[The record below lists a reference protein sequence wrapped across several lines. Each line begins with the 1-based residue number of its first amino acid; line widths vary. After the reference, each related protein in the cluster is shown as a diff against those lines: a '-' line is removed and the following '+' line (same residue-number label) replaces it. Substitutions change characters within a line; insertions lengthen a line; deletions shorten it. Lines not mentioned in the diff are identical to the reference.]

1 MSTVRRI
8 AMWSGPRN
16 MSTTM
21 MRCFGSR
28 ADCAAL
34 DEPFYAAWL
43 VASGETHP
51 MQAEVL
57 ASQPN
62 DPRDVLD
69 LMLAPLPEG
78 KTVQYQKQ
86 MTHHMMPDF
95 PLDWAAQCE
104 HAFLIRH
111 PGRVIASYL
120 KKMDDVSLEA
130 IGFPQQLRLFDE
142 MRVRTGKVPPVVG
155 SDRIL
160 DDPRAVLV
168 RLCEALGIAWDEGML
183 AWAPGPKPEDG
194 AWAPHWYDAVW
205 KSEGFGS
212 GAGPLPELTGEAAVI
227 EKEALAI
234 YERLLQFH
242 V

>member
-1 MSTVRRI
+1 MSPVRRI

-21 MRCFGSR
+21 MRCFGAR

-43 VASGETHP
+43 VAAGQTHP
-51 MQAEVL
+51 MQAEIL
-57 ASQPN
+57 ASQSD
-62 DPRDVLD
+62 DPRRVSERL
-69 LMLAPLPEG
+69 LAPPPDG

-95 PLDWAAQCE
+95 PLDWAAQCD

-111 PGRVIASYL
+111 PARVIASYA

-130 IGFPQQLRLFDE
+130 IGFPQQARLFDD
-142 MRVRTGKVPPVVG
+142 MRARTGKVPPVVD

-160 DDPRAVLV
+160 EDPRNVLT
-168 RLCEALGIAWDEGML
+168 RLCAALDLAWDEAML
-183 AWAPGPKPEDG
+183 AWTPGPKPEDG

-205 KSEGFGS
+205 TSEGFGAE
-212 GAGPLPELTGEAAVI
+212 AGPLPVLSGEAADI

-234 YERLLQFH
+234 YERLLECH